1 MAVAERDAFDLVLVA
16 VALVLV
22 VGPSVTASNPTAA
35 VGPVVSAVAS
45 LGPVAYLVGFAISGF
60 LFMAYAMLYLPTTQ

>member
-1 MAVAERDAFDLVLVA
+1 MALAERDAFDLALVA

-22 VGPSVTASNPTAA
+22 VGPPISASNPVA
-35 VGPVVSAVAS
+35 VVGRAVSAAAS

>member
-1 MAVAERDAFDLVLVA
+1 MAVAERDAFDVALVV

-22 VGPSVTASNPTAA
+22 VGPPISASNPVAVVGRA
-35 VGPVVSAVAS
+35 VGAVAS